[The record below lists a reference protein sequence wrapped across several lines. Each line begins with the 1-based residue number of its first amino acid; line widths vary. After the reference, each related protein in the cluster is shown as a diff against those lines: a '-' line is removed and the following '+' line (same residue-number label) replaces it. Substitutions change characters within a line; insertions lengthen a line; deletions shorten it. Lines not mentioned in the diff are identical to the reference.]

1 MKRHAIKNS
10 LYRIIWNQTQ
20 NDFIVSSEM
29 PQGREDKHHHHIRP
43 DISKYSL
50 NSYTNQPLQAGS
62 HSLRNSIA
70 KTLGLTLLGF
80 SAVQAA
86 PGVNELPTGGQI
98 TLGSGTISQNGNTL
112 TVQQT
117 SDKLVGQW
125 NSFNIGAQA
134 TVNFQQP
141 GASSIALN
149 RINDQKP
156 SEILGRLNA
165 NGQVYLLNPNGI
177 IFGKTA
183 QVDVGGLVASTQ
195 QLSDQDFQS
204 GQAHFTANGGSNAG
218 HIDNQGQINGHG
230 SVVAFIAPQ
239 VSNSGTIKNDGGTVA
254 LAAGEQVTLD
264 FAGDGLVNVKVD
276 KAALN
281 ALAVNH
287 GLIQADAGTVIMTA
301 QSANAVMDNVVNND
315 GLIQAK
321 SLNSQ
326 AGRII
331 LDGGDKGQTRNAG
344 SLDVSSAE
352 SKGGQIL
359 LTGNKILLDDGAHLN
374 AKGKTGGGEVLVGGD
389 LHGSGPLRQAT
400 EVEMK
405 AAATIDA
412 NATETGNGGKVVL
425 WSDVHNPKSQT
436 IVNGSINARGGAKSG
451 NGGFIET
458 SGNRVKIGD
467 SSKVDTRAAFGKTG
481 MWLLDPEFYTIA
493 ASGGDVT
500 GAHLSALLADNF
512 VTISAD
518 RDINVNDAIIWFDHL
533 LTLNSTNGNGNINI
547 NAVIT
552 ANDTAALTL
561 KVNDPAPDTSSGA
574 ININNTITWSNNLLT
589 LISPGNVNINAV
601 MTANNNASLD
611 IQAASDHVNI
621 GINPDGSFK
630 GRIDF
635 FQDDGITPRS
645 GNYFLT
651 INQNPYNV
659 ITNLGE
665 LQDIN
670 TQIQSPPDS
679 DFIGIITGNFALGAN
694 IDNASNSFT
703 PIGDMNNNTPFMGQ
717 FDGLGH
723 TISNLNISQPGA
735 GTGLFGFAV
744 DAGIRNVGLLAP
756 VISGDSYVGTLLG
769 KGSSVEIANCFA
781 IVDSSLRSIDGT
793 GNYIG
798 GLIGNLDTGSS
809 LKFSHSNIAVNG
821 SINNS
826 SEVGGLVGYIDNSDV
841 TDSFAQGNVTG
852 LNMIGGL
859 IGVTY
864 GSSRVERSYAIG
876 NIATTGYD
884 VGGLLGAMIGD
895 SLSGEKEGDISIDSS
910 FASGDVSGGN
920 NVGGLIGLVQAG
932 TGSNGN
938 VTGAGSGGIFARIT
952 DSYAIGAVTGSTSVG
967 GLVGTLM
974 GGNGGDGSTYSG
986 GKGGDATIATS
997 FSSGLVTGIEPNT
1010 TFVGSLVGTL
1020 SNGSEGAISTNNGG
1034 IASISDSYYDNS
1046 KNVSLNGIGNPI
1058 NSSGT
1063 VGITTADMKL
1073 KSNFVGFNFSDE
1085 EGAWINYEGF
1095 TTPLLRTFMTPMTI
1109 TANNTTQSFN
1119 GLGYSGSAGVSY
1131 SIPPENDHLF
1141 GILSYTGGTN
1151 PGIYT
1156 ISPSGLYS
1164 DQLGYI
1170 LSFADGTLT
1179 ITPGID
1185 VVSTSVIS
1193 AQTGI
1198 LNSNNNGNPS
1208 PANPIGSQNILLA
1221 QSNSLIETDAN
1232 LTDSQPGLRLTTN
1245 EGSKPISFNQ
1255 NDEGLTLTLAE
1266 DHPDGSSPSTGNYSL
1281 PVFDLSSGKV
1291 VPKDSLIIVEKPR
1304 SLTAS
1309 VGKLSVNPIDFK
1321 NLSGAK
1327 TTGTLILAEGS
1338 TVTFEISLTPKGI
1351 LVIHLPAK
1359 STQVDR
1365 QQLVLLSLAT
1375 AKKNLGAT
1383 LSNIKAVVFN

>member
-1 MKRHAIKNS
+1 MKRHAIKNR
-10 LYRIIWNQTQ
+10 LYCIIWNQTQ
-20 NDFIVSSEM
+20 NAFIVSSEM
-29 PQGREDKHHHHIRP
+29 TQGQNENRQNHTRP
-43 DISKYSL
+43 DTFEYSL
-50 NSYTNQPLQAGS
+50 NSYANQPLQTGS

-125 NSFNIGAQA
+125 NSFNIGSQA

-141 GASSIALN
+141 GANSIALN

-204 GQAHFTANGGSNAG
+204 GQAHFTANGGNNAG

-400 EVEMK
+400 QVEMK

-412 NATETGNGGKVVL
+412 NATEAGNGGKVVL

-451 NGGFIET
+451 DGGFIET
-458 SGNRVKIGD
+458 SGNHVKIGD

-481 MWLLDPEFYTIA
+481 MWLLDPDNYTIA
-493 ASGGDVT
+493 ASGGDET
-500 GAHLSALLADNF
+500 GIHVSESLATSD

-518 RDINVNDAIIWFDHL
+518 RDINVNDAIIWLNHL

-552 ANDTAALTL
+552 ANDSAALTL
-561 KVNDPAPDTSSGA
+561 KVNDPAPNTSSGA
-574 ININNTITWSNNLLT
+574 ININNTITWSNLLT

-611 IQAASDHVNI
+611 IQAGSEHVNI
-621 GINPDGSFK
+621 GVNHDGSFK

-635 FQDDGITPRS
+635 FDQNGTARS
-645 GNYFLT
+645 GKDFLT
-651 INQNPYNV
+651 IDGSSYTV
-659 ITNLGE
+659 ISDLANLQAINE
-665 LQDIN
+665 LTILQPGDE
-670 TQIQSPPDS
+670 TR
-679 DFIGIITGNFALGAN
+679 TGYFALSAN
-694 IDNASNSFT
+694 INAYDTFNNPFT
-703 PIGDMNNNTPFMGQ
+703 PIGTLANPFTGL

-723 TISNLNISQPGA
+723 TISNLKIQSGDQS
-735 GTGLFGFAV
+735 GLFGFAF
-744 DAGIRNVGLLAP
+744 DGASIRNVGLLAP
-756 VISGDSYVGTLLG
+756 VISGDSNVGALLG
-769 KGSSVEIANCFA
+769 MGSSVEIANCFA
-781 IVDSSLRSIDGT
+781 LVDDNLNGIINGT
-793 GNYIG
+793 VNNIG
-798 GLIGNLDTGSS
+798 GLIGSLDSGSS
-809 LKFSHSNIAVNG
+809 LISSYSNIPVTG
-821 SINNS
+821 FDQI
-826 SEVGGLVGYIDNSDV
+826 GGLVGYIDHSDV
-841 TDSFAQGNVTG
+841 RNSHANSEVNGSNY
-852 LNMIGGL
+852 IGGL

-864 GSSRVERSYAIG
+864 GPSRIMQSYATGDVFAIG
-876 NIATTGYD
+876 DDA
-884 VGGLLGAMIGD
+884 GGLLGAMIGD
-895 SLSGEKEGDISIDSS
+895 SPSNEIEVGNKSS
-910 FASGDVSGGN
+910 
-920 NVGGLIGLVQAG
+920 
-932 TGSNGN
+932 
-938 VTGAGSGGIFARIT
+938 
-952 DSYAIGAVTGSTSVG
+952 
-967 GLVGTLM
+967 
-974 GGNGGDGSTYSG
+974 
-986 GKGGDATIATS
+986 
-997 FSSGLVTGIEPNT
+997 
-1010 TFVGSLVGTL
+1010 
-1020 SNGSEGAISTNNGG
+1020 
-1034 IASISDSYYDNS
+1034 
-1046 KNVSLNGIGNPI
+1046 I
-1058 NSSGT
+1058 NSS
-1063 VGITTADMKL
+1063 
-1073 KSNFVGFNFSDE
+1073 
-1085 EGAWINYEGF
+1085 
-1095 TTPLLRTFMTPMTI
+1095 
-1109 TANNTTQSFN
+1109 
-1119 GLGYSGSAGVSY
+1119 
-1131 SIPPENDHLF
+1131 
-1141 GILSYTGGTN
+1141 
-1151 PGIYT
+1151 
-1156 ISPSGLYS
+1156 
-1164 DQLGYI
+1164 
-1170 LSFADGTLT
+1170 
-1179 ITPGID
+1179 
-1185 VVSTSVIS
+1185 
-1193 AQTGI
+1193 
-1198 LNSNNNGNPS
+1198 
-1208 PANPIGSQNILLA
+1208 
-1221 QSNSLIETDAN
+1221 
-1232 LTDSQPGLRLTTN
+1232 
-1245 EGSKPISFNQ
+1245 
-1255 NDEGLTLTLAE
+1255 
-1266 DHPDGSSPSTGNYSL
+1266 
-1281 PVFDLSSGKV
+1281 
-1291 VPKDSLIIVEKPR
+1291 
-1304 SLTAS
+1304 
-1309 VGKLSVNPIDFK
+1309 
-1321 NLSGAK
+1321 
-1327 TTGTLILAEGS
+1327 
-1338 TVTFEISLTPKGI
+1338 
-1351 LVIHLPAK
+1351 
-1359 STQVDR
+1359 
-1365 QQLVLLSLAT
+1365 
-1375 AKKNLGAT
+1375 
-1383 LSNIKAVVFN
+1383 

>member
-218 HIDNQGQINGHG
+218 HIDNQGQIYGHG

-276 KAALN
+276 KAELN

-321 SLNSQ
+321 SLNNQ

-359 LTGNKILLDDGAHLN
+359 VTGNKILLDDGAHLN

-400 EVEMK
+400 QVEMK

-412 NATETGNGGKVVL
+412 NATEAGNGGKVVL

-451 NGGFIET
+451 DGGFIET
-458 SGNRVKIGD
+458 SGNHVKIGD

-481 MWLLDPEFYTIA
+481 MWLLDPTDYTIA
-493 ASGGDVT
+493 AIGGDET
-500 GAHLSALLADNF
+500 GAHVSATLASTNYHIQSTLDGN
-512 VTISAD
+512 
-518 RDINVNDAIIWFDHL
+518 INVNDAITWTDNK
-533 LTLNSTNGNGNINI
+533 LTLESAG
-547 NAVIT
+547 
-552 ANDTAALTL
+552 D
-561 KVNDPAPDTSSGA
+561 
-574 ININNTITWSNNLLT
+574 ININNAITWSATHPDSLDQSPWT
-589 LISPGNVNINAV
+589 LSLKSAGDININAV
-601 MTANNNASLD
+601 MTVSGYASLD
-611 IQAASDHVNI
+611 LEPESTKVNI
-621 GINPDGSFK
+621 GFNRDGTFK

-635 FQDDGITPRS
+635 LRADYDVSRLRIS
-645 GNYFLT
+645 ENDYK
-651 INQNPYNV
+651 V
-659 ITNLGE
+659 ITTTDE
-665 LQDIN
+665 LEALSI
-670 TQIQSPPDS
+670 
-679 DFIGIITGNFALGAN
+679 IGTGSEPESIVGNFALGAD
-694 IDNASNSFT
+694 IEAPTLPSFT
-703 PIGDMNNNTPFMGQ
+703 PIGTSTAPFEGQ

-723 TISNLNISQPGA
+723 TISNLTIDHPADQ
-735 GTGLFGFAV
+735 TGLFGIAEG
-744 DAGIRNVGLLAP
+744 AGIRNIGLLDP
-756 VISGDSYVGTLLG
+756 KITGISDVGALLG
-769 KGSSVEIANCFA
+769 KG
-781 IVDSSLRSIDGT
+781 IDVVVSNSFVIGGRISGT
-793 GNYIG
+793 GDNIG
-798 GLIGNLDTGSS
+798 GLIGSLNSS
-809 LKFSHSNIAVNG
+809 NSLNQDFEGASFLNTSHSNIFVNVSKTG
-821 SINNS
+821 SA
-826 SEVGGLVGYIDNSDV
+826 VGGLVGYSENSTVSDSYALGDVYGSIDV
-841 TDSFAQGNVTG
+841 
-852 LNMIGGL
+852 GGL
-859 IGVTY
+859 IGASYSTQPLISTP
-864 GSSRVERSYAIG
+864 GSI
-876 NIATTGYD
+876 I
-884 VGGLLGAMIGD
+884 
-895 SLSGEKEGDISIDSS
+895 KQS
-910 FASGDVSGGN
+910 FASGSVSGDT
-920 NVGGLIGLVQAG
+920 NVGGLIGRAE
-932 TGSNGN
+932 TN
-938 VTGAGSGGIFARIT
+938 TDTIITIT
-952 DSYAIGAVTGSTSVG
+952 DNYAIGTVDGNTSVG
-967 GLVGTLM
+967 GLVGALI
-974 GGNGGDGSTYSG
+974 GNGTEYEAKID
-986 GKGGDATIATS
+986 TS
-997 FSSGLVTGIEPNT
+997 YALGAVTSCTSSC
-1010 TFVGSLVGTL
+1010 GSLVGD
-1020 SNGSEGAISTNNGG
+1020 
-1034 IASISDSYYDNS
+1034 ISDQARITNSFYDKSSNALL
-1046 KNVSLNGIGNPI
+1046 KGIGNPTEEEDAAGSVLGMNTAEMKSQANFI
-1058 NSSGT
+1058 SDSTPNGNSNPGW
-1063 VGITTADMKL
+1063 D
-1073 KSNFVGFNFSDE
+1073 FSPD
-1085 EGAWINYEGF
+1085 GPWINYEGL
-1095 TTPLLRTFMTPMTI
+1095 TTPLLRSFMTPMTV
-1109 TANNTTQSFN
+1109 TANSTTQSFN

-1141 GILSYTGGTN
+1141 GTLSYTGGTN

-1309 VGKLSVNPIDFK
+1309 VGKLSVNPLDFK
-1321 NLSGAK
+1321 NLSGVK